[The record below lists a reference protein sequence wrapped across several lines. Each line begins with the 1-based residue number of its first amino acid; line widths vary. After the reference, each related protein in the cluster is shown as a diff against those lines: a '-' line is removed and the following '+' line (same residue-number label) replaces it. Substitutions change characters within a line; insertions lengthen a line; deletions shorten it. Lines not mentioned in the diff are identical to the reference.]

1 MTKPK
6 AINRKK
12 LVAFVLPIFQQ
23 SEGDKPPM
31 SKKKETADFAGA
43 LRRQG
48 RARGGIKES
57 QAKGK
62 DAASSAYQAD
72 TQRQN
77 APTLYES
84 RYVGEFSAE
93 PRIADGR

>member
-1 MTKPK
+1 MG
-6 AINRKK
+6 R
-12 LVAFVLPIFQQ
+12 
-23 SEGDKPPM
+23 
-31 SKKKETADFAGA
+31 KKETADLAGA

-48 RARGGIKES
+48 RGRGGIEES

-62 DAASSAYQAD
+62 DAAASAYQAD

-84 RYVGEFSAE
+84 RHVGELPAE
-93 PRIADGR
+93 PRSADGR